1 LLGRSRIA
9 LGIRLLRRR
18 AQTKKHVSLLVLST
32 AARDYRR
39 SRPSLWHSTTVL
51 STVRATAL
59 VIMVVAVLITGC
71 GQIPVGPQT
80 PSPPAPPAV
89 PSPAAASATPGATPI
104 AADEGDICEYSISGQ
119 AARRVAPPPTT
130 GVPTGG
136 TISYLLSMTNG
147 DVKITLDRVKAPC
160 TVNSFVSL
168 ADQGYFKDTKCHRL
182 ADSGIF
188 ILQCGDPSGTGKGG
202 PGYEFANETDGTE
215 SYTEGVVAMANG
227 GPGSNGSQFFLVYA
241 DSTSLDSRGG
251 FTIFGTLDKAS
262 RDVVASMAAEGQDGS
277 NPDGTGRPNNPC
289 EITKVKR
296 ASST

>member
-1 LLGRSRIA
+1 M
-9 LGIRLLRRR
+9 
-18 AQTKKHVSLLVLST
+18 
-32 AARDYRR
+32 
-39 SRPSLWHSTTVL
+39 L

-59 VIMVVAVLITGC
+59 MIMVVAVLISGC
-71 GQIPVGPQT
+71 GQIPVTPQM
-80 PSPPAPPAV
+80 PSPPASQEA
-89 PSPAAASATPGATPI
+89 SAASPSETPGATPI
-104 AADEGDICEYSISGQ
+104 VANEGGICEYSVSGQ

-130 GVPTGG
+130 EVPTSG

-147 DVKITLDRVKAPC
+147 DVKITLDRAKAPC
-160 TVNSFVSL
+160 TVNSFISL
-168 ADQGYFKDTKCHRL
+168 ADQGFFNDTKCHRL

-241 DSTSLDSRGG
+241 DSTSLDSRGD
-251 FTIFGTLDKAS
+251 FTIFGALDKAS

-289 EITKVKR
+289 EITKVTR